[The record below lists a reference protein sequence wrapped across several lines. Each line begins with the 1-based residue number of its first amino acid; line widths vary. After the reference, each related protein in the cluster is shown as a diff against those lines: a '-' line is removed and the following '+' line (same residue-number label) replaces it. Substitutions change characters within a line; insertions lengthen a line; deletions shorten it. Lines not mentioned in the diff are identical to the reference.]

1 MFEFFKIYIC
11 KMVGHCKED
20 NKIGNEIT
28 FMQFETDR
36 F

>member
-1 MFEFFKIYIC
+1 MFEFFKIYIYQ
-11 KMVGHCKED
+11 MVGRCKED